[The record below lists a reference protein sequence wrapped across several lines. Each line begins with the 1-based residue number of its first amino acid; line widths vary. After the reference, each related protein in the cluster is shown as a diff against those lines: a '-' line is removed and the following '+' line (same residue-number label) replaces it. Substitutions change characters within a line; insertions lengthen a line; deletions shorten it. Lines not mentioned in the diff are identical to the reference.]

1 MTPDFQIWVE
11 TCSWW
16 QEANLRA
23 FSTHKATEIPH
34 LNITNRSLSRLA
46 QVVPVRLECSSV
58 TDWVWLMASVTGIIY
73 VKCSTV
79 SGGVTHCLRASV
91 QWSGRAEIKLM
102 TDWSQTADRHFV
114 SFSAGS
120 RPFGKHPNS
129 NFQTVLGLKMTT
141 LLIYCPR
148 LSMIEYM
155 SAIVSHGLLYM
166 TPLKKV
172 KKS

>member
-1 MTPDFQIWVE
+1 
-11 TCSWW
+11 
-16 QEANLRA
+16 
-23 FSTHKATEIPH
+23 
-34 LNITNRSLSRLA
+34 
-46 QVVPVRLECSSV
+46 
-58 TDWVWLMASVTGIIY
+58 MASVTGIIY

-102 TDWSQTADRHFV
+102 TDWSQTAGCHFV

-129 NFQTVLGLKMTT
+129 NFQTVLGLKLT
-141 LLIYCPR
+141 LLIYCPH

-155 SAIVSHGLLYM
+155 SATVSHCLLYM
-166 TPLKKV
+166 TPLKSHKKIKSNLRSWKV
-172 KKS
+172 LDSSKWEPCLLISFQNWIIKWSCSLKS